1 MMFSC
6 DNSVVVI
13 LQEKWQRMNAV
24 VFDITVGNFY
34 SVSVEPT
41 DH

>member
-1 MMFSC
+1 MFSC
-6 DNSVVVI
+6 DKYACYSPRQVT
-13 LQEKWQRMNAV
+13 ENAV